1 VAYILVVDDSE
12 FDRRMIMRALKR
24 ADKSIDFAELNNGSS
39 VVDTLRL
46 SRPDLILLDI
56 RMPGPSGF
64 EVLDTIKGGISVL
77 KTQKIDLI
85 LLDDKMQD
93 GLTAQQSVPQLREI
107 ADDISMILISSS
119 INADYLKDK
128 TILDVYDIVDK
139 FHLRSRIREGLLQ

>member
-1 VAYILVVDDSE
+1 V
-12 FDRRMIMRALKR
+12 
-24 ADKSIDFAELNNGSS
+24 LN
-39 VVDTLRL
+39 
-46 SRPDLILLDI
+46 ILLIDDDPVEHKLI
-56 RMPGPSGF
+56 QRMLKDCYDKPY
-64 EVLDTIKGGISVL
+64 VLRYANTVEKGISVL

>member
-1 VAYILVVDDSE
+1 MAYILVVDDSE

-64 EVLDTIKGGISVL
+64 EVLDAIKGHHRFNDCNVVMISGSRAS
-77 KTQKIDLI
+77 
-85 LLDDKMQD
+85 DDKQMAAD
-93 GLTAQQSVPQLREI
+93 KGALAYFTKPNTKAGYAALAAQ
-107 ADDISMILISSS
+107 ISES
-119 INADYLKDK
+119 YLPAAA
-128 TILDVYDIVDK
+128 
-139 FHLRSRIREGLLQ
+139 